1 MTVLA
6 EMPPVRRIALPGGG
20 WLNVHEQLGRG
31 PTILL
36 LHGFT
41 DCAQSYRLLL
51 PFLAGRHLVIPDL
64 RGHGR
69 SFRAP
74 IATFADFCTD
84 LESMAAAMHLGEI
97 ILVGHS
103 MSALLALQLSARG
116 KLKVDGLV
124 AISGSLAPD
133 SPALHEVAAQF
144 AALPDP
150 LPVDHPFLDTWYAC
164 CCPVPEAFLAAL
176 RASCAVMRPEDWG
189 ACLKLLAEAD
199 LRAAAGRIDVTCLLI
214 GGAADPL
221 FPEAHQAA
229 LAEALPTAKRIALAD
244 VGHNP
249 HWEVPEAV
257 ATALHD
263 LMIEADHAEPHATR

>member
-1 MTVLA
+1 
-6 EMPPVRRIALPGGG
+6 MPPVRRIALSGGG
-20 WLNVHEQLGRG
+20 WLNVYEQVGRG
-31 PTILL
+31 PTLLL

-41 DCAQSYRLLL
+41 DCAQSFRLLL
-51 PFLAGRHLVIPDL
+51 PFLAGRNLVIPDL

-74 IATFADFCTD
+74 IATLADFCID
-84 LESMAAAMHLGEI
+84 LESMTAAMQLGQI
-97 ILVGHS
+97 VLVGHS
-103 MSALLALQLSARG
+103 MGALLALQLSARG

-124 AISGSLAPD
+124 AISGSLVPN
-133 SPALHEVAAQF
+133 SPALQKVAAQF
-144 AALPDP
+144 SKLPDP

-176 RASCAVMRPEDWG
+176 RATCAAMRPEDWR
-189 ACLKLLAEAD
+189 ACLTLLTEAD
-199 LRAAAGRIDVTCLLI
+199 LRATAEQIDVTCLLI

-229 LAEALPTAKRIALAD
+229 LAKAIPKAKHIALAD

-257 ATALHD
+257 AISLLD
-263 LMIEADHAEPHATR
+263 LLVEVNHANAQTEPCSAR